1 MAIAKIIYVK
11 KQMKS
16 VYVEKLLRYLRI
28 YKLYLKKRDLT
39 CVKYKNLIEKISED
53 YKKIQYNKDI
63 LLILLHISVI
73 CNIYIFLI
81 HIFFLYENGLYT
93 NKINNGNETLIFYN
107 DFYKSHN
114 TCNIN
119 YIE

>member
-39 CVKYKNLIEKISED
+39 CVKYKNLIEKISKD

-63 LLILLHISVI
+63 LLIVLHISLI
-73 CNIYIFLI
+73 CNIYIFLM
-81 HIFFLYENGLYT
+81 HIFFLYENGLI
-93 NKINNGNETLIFYN
+93 KGNETLIFYN
-107 DFYKSHN
+107 DLYKSHN
-114 TCNIN
+114 TCIN